1 MNNEVV
7 SGSEAF
13 PEWPSPPRCQI
24 PRSRG
29 FLETALAE
37 MLNLKKEEE
46 IAEALGV
53 AVAVNAGA
61 TLVYS
66 TRATEAAKEYPR
78 EVGATG
84 SGATA
89 SATN

>member
-1 MNNEVV
+1 
-7 SGSEAF
+7 
-13 PEWPSPPRCQI
+13 
-24 PRSRG
+24 
-29 FLETALAE
+29 